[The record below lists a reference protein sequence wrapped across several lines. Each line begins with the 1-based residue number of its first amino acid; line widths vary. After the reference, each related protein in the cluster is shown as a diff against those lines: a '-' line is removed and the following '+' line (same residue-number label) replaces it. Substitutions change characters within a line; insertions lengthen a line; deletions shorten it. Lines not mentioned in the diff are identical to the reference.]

1 MALLAQKNSFWKKL
15 RLKWFLAT
23 HAMDCSVDFV
33 SVLYKIYLNHN
44 KIIHFRDGYPVY
56 SLSTPALFS
65 KPAAHFIAR
74 ALYKTIQN
82 RNLPNMMSFAVN
94 DICNATCEHC
104 SFFQG
109 VEEPGRQVLT
119 LAESQ
124 KFIQDAQELGVS
136 VINFV
141 GGEPLM
147 REDLSEIIQS
157 VNKDLSTTVLFTNG
171 WYLEERVKE
180 LKKAGLDS
188 IYVSIDAADA
198 KKHDQFRGKQ
208 GLFEKALKGLKKAKE
223 LGFSVGISCTI
234 TPEAYLKDE
243 WRSLIELGKKMGVHE
258 VLIFDALP
266 TGRYDQRTDLTQ
278 TDDWVEAMIQGAKY
292 YNQRD
297 EYPGVTFYSYSTSH
311 RSVGC
316 SCGTSYFY
324 MSPYGDMM
332 SCDFNHAKFG
342 NVREEKL
349 WKIWQRLST
358 LPEFCQAKWG
368 GCKIKDVDYRQSN
381 HVCGSPQ
388 ESRPLTRS

>member
-1 MALLAQKNSFWKKL
+1 MVLAKETSFWKKL
-15 RLKWFLAT
+15 RLQWFLAT
-23 HAMDCSVDFV
+23 HAVDCSVDFV
-33 SVLYKIYLNHN
+33 SILYKIYLNHN
-44 KIIHFRDGYPVY
+44 KIIHFRNGYPVY

-65 KPAAHFIAR
+65 KPAAHFISR

-104 SFFQG
+104 SFFEG
-109 VEEPGRQVLT
+109 VEEPGRAVLS

-124 KFIQDAQELGVS
+124 KFIQDSQELGVS

-147 REDLSEIIQS
+147 REDLPDIIKS
-157 VNKDLSTTVLFTNG
+157 VDQDLSTTVLFTNG

-188 IYVSIDAADA
+188 IYISLDAANA
-198 KKHDQFRGKQ
+198 KDHDKFRGKE
-208 GLFEKALKGLKKAKE
+208 GLFARAIQGVKKAKD
-223 LGFSVGISCTI
+223 LGFSVGFSCTI
-234 TPEAYLKDE
+234 TPESYFNDG
-243 WRSLIELGKKMGVHE
+243 WRSLIELGKKIGVHE

-266 TGRYDQRTDLTQ
+266 TGRYDKRSDLI
-278 TDDWVEAMIQGAKY
+278 DSGDWVEAMIQAAKY

-297 EYPGVTFYSYSTSH
+297 EYPGITFYSYGTSH

-316 SCGTSYFY
+316 ACGTSYFY

-342 NVREEKL
+342 NIKEEPL

-368 GCKIKDVDYRQSN
+368 GCKIKDADYRTSEN
-381 HVCGSPQ
+381 VCGSHQ